1 MHQNDETYEQA
12 AYHWQLVFLK
22 VIDRKIFLEKLF

>member
-1 MHQNDETYEQA
+1 MHQNDEKYEQA
-12 AYHWQLVFLK
+12 ANERQLVFLK